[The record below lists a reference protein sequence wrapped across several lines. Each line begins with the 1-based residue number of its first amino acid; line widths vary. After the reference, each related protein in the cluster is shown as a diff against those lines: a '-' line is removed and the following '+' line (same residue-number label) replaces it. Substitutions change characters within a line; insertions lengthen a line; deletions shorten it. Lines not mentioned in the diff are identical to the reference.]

1 MFVRGFRRLLAMT
14 GIALCQVLVL
24 AVHMAA
30 QDAKALGL
38 EDALRF
44 RTFADLTPISLSPDG
59 RWAAFTVRDNL
70 RSRTVDDRTWRLTG
84 VRDIFT
90 GTDVYLLNLKS
101 TSLVALTEGKSDSF
115 QGIWSPDSRY
125 LAFISDRDGS

>member
-1 MFVRGFRRLLAMT
+1 MFVQRFRRLHAMT
-14 GIALCQVLVL
+14 GIVLWQVLLL
-24 AVHMAA
+24 AVYMVA
-30 QDAKALGL
+30 QDAKPLGL

-44 RTFADLTPISLSPDG
+44 RSFADLTPISLSPDG
-59 RWAAFTVRDNL
+59 KWAAFTVRDNL

-101 TSLVALTEGKSDSF
+101 TSV
-115 QGIWSPDSRY
+115 
-125 LAFISDRDGS
+125 